1 MDLFNNLEIVTTKN
15 ISRYFEMFLEQAATS
30 SAFENHCARIRWSW
44 GDWEVWFGLCDQKRG
59 QAGVRLV
66 LRDKWN
72 QVCGTSAEY
81 SLFIFHCCF
90 SNPLNLLLLYEAET
104 RDANG
109 LQACTSHFD
118 HREGL
123 SAPFH

>member
-44 GDWEVWFGLCDQKRG
+44 GDWEVWYWLVWPKEGTGRGEAGSRG
-59 QAGVRLV
+59 QMEPSG
-66 LRDKWN
+66 
-72 QVCGTSAEY
+72 GTSAEC